1 MRDGNKI
8 SDKASIIN
16 GLNIKPCDDEIISDC
31 VIDMTM
37 DHFNKV
43 ITHQEIIFS

>member
-8 SDKASIIN
+8 SDKATIIN
-16 GLNIKPCDDEIISDC
+16 GLNNKPCKEEIISDC
-31 VIDMTM
+31 VIGMTM

-43 ITHQEIIFS
+43 ITHQKMIFS